1 MSKIATTVSGLTPN
15 MSALVGQALGLS
27 ESAIVGASAFLLV
40 KQSIA
45 QVANEANTS
54 MGPAIA
60 DINTQWKA
68 TDDISRDI
76 GKSIAYLETAFMNA
90 NTSASTFA
98 STMQNVGSTIQ
109 FAPGVNGNALTNA
122 LLQLSTQ
129 TSNTNPPLNS
139 NIANSSKIEV
149 TVTATPGTQASVT
162 SSSAALNNSNNS
174 LGTTFGS
181 TNATS
186 SRTITLIP

>member
-1 MSKIATTVSGLTPN
+1 
-15 MSALVGQALGLS
+15 
-27 ESAIVGASAFLLV
+27 
-40 KQSIA
+40 
-45 QVANEANTS
+45 
-54 MGPAIA
+54 
-60 DINTQWKA
+60 
-68 TDDISRDI
+68 
-76 GKSIAYLETAFMNA
+76 
-90 NTSASTFA
+90 
-98 STMQNVGSTIQ
+98 
-109 FAPGVNGNALTNA
+109 